1 MILAHAGNAFGSGD
15 EVHHADALAAA
26 LLDEGD
32 GGGST
37 GPVITN
43 VEGTKGLAYEVV
55 SPKKGAAYAICTGI
69 GTATDT
75 DIVIASHY
83 DGFIVEEVDAN
94 AFKNNT
100 S

>member
-1 MILAHAGNAFGSGD
+1 MPEPEFLILSLTIGVVACGNGDSG
-15 EVHHADALAAA
+15 
-26 LLDEGD
+26 EGD